1 MERELRV
8 IYSPFLSF
16 LVFLVG
22 YMYVC
27 AYNHVPCHSL
37 GYDLWVPAPILFG
50 HKVFLIYPQKKRHA
64 RTSCNLP
71 LYMKRHWSSLFQKS
85 IKRPQLRTNSCGYS
99 AEFLFAWHMSALCQL
114 HLPQQR
120 SNLRLIGPIYEF
132 LRYTANQSLNGVLQK
147 VGGVLQPSLEGET
160 EAKE

>member
-1 MERELRV
+1 
-8 IYSPFLSF
+8 
-16 LVFLVG
+16 
-22 YMYVC
+22 
-27 AYNHVPCHSL
+27 
-37 GYDLWVPAPILFG
+37 
-50 HKVFLIYPQKKRHA
+50 
-64 RTSCNLP
+64 
-71 LYMKRHWSSLFQKS
+71 
-85 IKRPQLRTNSCGYS
+85 
-99 AEFLFAWHMSALCQL
+99 MSALCQL